1 MDEFDKLMIKVMI
14 ILLILSIS
22 IIIFAYNTRNVV
34 EQDKN
39 EQLLKEKLINN
50 EITIEEYYKIKD
62 IIEEEYRWEKD

>member
-1 MDEFDKLMIKVMI
+1 MDKFDKLMIKVI
-14 ILLILSIS
+14 IISLILSIS

-62 IIEEEYRWEKD
+62 IIKEE